1 MKIDELF
8 SLTIDR
14 TGVTLHYREQTDQ
27 LTNDGKP
34 ITRKNDWYYPNIEL
48 ALKAYLRKT
57 SQLDGLGTIGDI
69 LKVLKR
75 ADEKIDEF
83 VSTLAKSKSLFD
95 KAPPKP
101 DKVILEES
109 EHYTGITYP
118 NG

>member
-75 ADEKIDEF
+75 AE
-83 VSTLAKSKSLFD
+83 VSIEQLANSL
-95 KAPPKP
+95 KEPLSTASEG
-101 DKVILEES
+101 LED
-109 EHYTGITYP
+109 P
-118 NG
+118 NSVKHIIFGPTTTEP

>member
-14 TGVTLHYREQTDQ
+14 TGATLHYREQTDQ
-27 LTNDGKP
+27 LTKDGKP

-57 SQLDGLGTIGDI
+57 GQLEGLDTLGDI

-75 ADEKIDEF
+75 AEEKIDEF
-83 VSTLAKSKSLFD
+83 VKVYGDSHRLLSKLSE
-95 KAPPKP
+95 KP
-101 DKVILEES
+101 NTKE
-109 EHYTGITYP
+109 P
-118 NG
+118 R

>member
-27 LTNDGKP
+27 LTTEGKQ
-34 ITRKNDWYYPNIEL
+34 IVRKNDWYYPNIEL

-57 SQLDGLGTIGDI
+57 AQLEGLDTLGDI

-75 ADEKIDEF
+75 AE
-83 VSTLAKSKSLFD
+83 VSIEQLSNFLKEPLST
-95 KAPPKP
+95 APDGP
-101 DKVILEES
+101 
-109 EHYTGITYP
+109 
-118 NG
+118 